1 MIGRMASEA
10 QQLELLFKKYSGV
23 GDAYPGLS
31 VNKEVPVSARPGIFT
46 SQIYAETIPSVAP
59 TDLIQDGTFSNGQRW
74 VSTAN
79 PHIVQYR
86 YLTLGSINPGFS
98 YRYSGTNLSSLQ
110 SNLLSHVIPGI
121 YDPAG
126 SYQYTVYSSTMA
138 VIQRSDST
146 HPWVLDTD
154 VGILTFFHTEGFPQS
169 NTPTITFWRYEGT
182 FGIGLASKG
191 DTGYTGAQG
200 DRGYTGAQGAD
211 GGACETGATGAQG
224 DTGYTGAQGQA
235 GHASDTGAT
244 GSQGDTGY
252 TGAQGQGYTGDTGTR
267 GHTGYTGAQ
276 GFQGAQG
283 LQGYTG
289 ETGSQGSSGTQI
301 YGNSGVPSVSVGKIG
316 DFYID
321 YQTGLMYLKS

>member
-1 MIGRMASEA
+1 MASES
-10 QQLELLFKKYSGV
+10 QQVELLFKKYSGV

-31 VNKEVPVSARPGIFT
+31 VNKEVPVGARPGIFT
-46 SQIYAETIPSVAP
+46 SQIYAQTIPSVAP
-59 TDLIQDGTFSNGQRW
+59 TDLSQDGTFSNGERW
-74 VSTAN
+74 VSTAY

-86 YLTLGSINPGFS
+86 YLTLGAINPGFS
-98 YRYSGTNLSSLQ
+98 YRYSGTNPSSLQ

-138 VIQRSDST
+138 VLQSSDTT
-146 HPWVLDTD
+146 HPWILDTD
-154 VGILTFFHTEGFPQS
+154 VGILTFFHVVGFSQS

-182 FGIGLASKG
+182 FGIGAGSKG

-200 DRGYTGAQGAD
+200 DRGYTGYTGAQGPEGHASD
-211 GGACETGATGAQG
+211 TGATGAQG
-224 DTGYTGAQGQA
+224 DTGYTGA
-235 GHASDTGAT
+235 
-244 GSQGDTGY
+244 
-252 TGAQGQGYTGDTGTR
+252 TGAQGHTGTR
-267 GHTGYTGAQ
+267 GDTGSTGS
-276 GFQGAQG
+276 QGAQG

-289 ETGSQGSSGTQI
+289 ETGSQGLNGTYI
-301 YGNSGVPSVSVGKIG
+301 YGNSGVPSVAVGRIG